1 MGLAL
6 KGLINYRHLKLW
18 FRMYLKECFCELPF
32 VGSTS
37 FQIPKK
43 LKKLFTDKLTFCNLK
58 IVFMSPITLKD
69 FFIFKDKLRKILLS
83 GLVYKYKCGGCNATY
98 YGKTKRHF

>member
-18 FRMYLKECFCELPF
+18 FRMYLKDCFCELPF

>member
-1 MGLAL
+1 MGLAV